1 MQARRR
7 HDASFCAEASSNETT
22 SCVGWGS
29 GSEQTEPISCMRSVR
44 RSGQSRLPT
53 RIGSLI
59 HSSSLTVERIGST
72 GAIRSPVLANTRQA
86 GKYAFA
92 LGVVATLALMGTTG
106 CRDQTGLGD
115 LDACIKAGE
124 EGLST
129 AGQSEDVTCDIPEA
143 RWVVAMPRQGV
154 REEDLIQ
161 AGLNDASA
169 SLLMKGQG
177 QAPSRLCTVVEYREH
192 RRSIRKRRAH
202 CLGGMRG
209 AVARHPKALGGARPL
224 AHDPPHASCRWVRSI
239 GCARGPAERPSRG
252 RQDRSSRHQNRGLR
266 PDRAVPY
273 IDIDSR
279 LQGPG
284 SRDAWSVELGCKAP
298 AKGR

>member
-1 MQARRR
+1 M
-7 HDASFCAEASSNETT
+7 
-22 SCVGWGS
+22 
-29 GSEQTEPISCMRSVR
+29 
-44 RSGQSRLPT
+44 
-53 RIGSLI
+53 
-59 HSSSLTVERIGST
+59 
-72 GAIRSPVLANTRQA
+72 LANTRQA

-177 QAPSRLCTVVEYREH
+177 QAPSRLCTVVEYENTGG
-192 RRSIRKRRAH
+192 RSGRDEPIASVACAEPSLDIPRLSVAHGRSLMIRLTRAADGSVQ
-202 CLGGMRG
+202 L
-209 AVARHPKALGGARPL
+209 AALA
-224 AHDPPHASCRWVRSI
+224 D
-239 GCARGPAERPSRG
+239 
-252 RQDRSSRHQNRGLR
+252 QQNGLR
-266 PDRAVPY
+266 EGAKIDQVDIRTVDSGLIVQYPY